1 MEEEKPEMKEPKI
14 DSEEKAEVQTQ
25 EEIISPDMN

>member
-14 DSEEKAEVQTQ
+14 DSEEKAKVQTQ
-25 EEIISPDMN
+25 DETISDIN